1 MANIRQKAVLCWGKM
16 RRAFLV
22 ALRKNRVREMLERR
36 RGECARC
43 GACCKLLFRCPSYDD
58 SDGSPRCLTYNDRPG
73 ACGLFPLNEEDL
85 RDRNIVMPGRK
96 CGYYF
101 EDFPAGGNGNGKHP
115 PLPPL
120 RWGPPKTH
128 PNGKRKYIRGAFAV
142 LWSSLFRSADGNGNG
157 NGNGNGKS
165 HA

>member
-1 MANIRQKAVLCWGKM
+1 MATIRQKAVLCWGKM

-22 ALRKNRVREMLERR
+22 ALRKDRVREMLERR

-58 SDGSPRCLTYNDRPG
+58 SDGSPRCLTYHDRPG
-73 ACGLFPLNEEDL
+73 ACGLFPISEKDL
-85 RDRNIVMPGRK
+85 RDRNIVLPDRK
-96 CGYYF
+96 CGFHF
-101 EDFPAGGNGNGKHP
+101 ETPPPNGNGHGKHSMAH
-115 PLPPL
+115 LQDL

-128 PNGKRKYIRGAFAV
+128 PNGKRKYIRGALAV
-142 LWSSLFRSADGNGNG
+142 LWSSLLRSANGNG
-157 NGNGNGKS
+157 NGHGKS